1 MEFLKTVQEKLLLQ
15 VSAEEPSMLEVPIP
29 WDDHQE
35 ERRQWRQPASRH
47 TSEAVCA
54 AEGRV
59 RDNPSPLEESRGS

>member
-35 ERRQWRQPASRH
+35 ERRQWSGASLHLDTQAKLCALQRAE
-47 TSEAVCA
+47 SETTQA
-54 AEGRV
+54 
-59 RDNPSPLEESRGS
+59 L